1 MRHSRV
7 EYDPRYLDDRVIA
20 SDGDGKRLGVS
31 DRGVLTWVGGDQPE
45 VDYPFLRF
53 HDDDVARALYE
64 ALANYFGGTGHDTRA
79 LRKDYDA
86 ERERVDKMIDH
97 LLARPTV
104 VADGARIYPGEPTS
118 GTIDRSARR
127 PR

>member
-1 MRHSRV
+1 MHRARV

-20 SDGDGKRLGVS
+20 SDGDGKRLGVN

-45 VDYPFLRF
+45 QDYPFLRF

-79 LRKDYDA
+79 LRKDYEHEKA
-86 ERERVDKMIDH
+86 RLDKVIDH
-97 LLARPTV
+97 LLARPVV
-104 VADGARIYPGEPTS
+104 VADGARIYPPEAAEPVMH
-118 GTIDRSARR
+118 RR
-127 PR
+127 GH